1 MLRTLAAGLVAFLW
15 GVAAYPLLI
24 SALYRSR
31 VGQPIREEGPP
42 SHLRKVGTPT
52 AGGVLF
58 ILVALVMVALFDRE
72 VGGALLALALVLGAL
87 LGAIDDYQKYRA
99 GRNLGLRA
107 RHKIVVQAA
116 VGAALGYL
124 LYRAGFAAQYVPGRG
139 LVQLGTWIVPLAAL
153 AIVATSNAVNLT
165 DGSDGLAA
173 GLAVLAFGILAAVS
187 VGNGQVPRA
196 IALAGL
202 TGALLAFLWYNAP
215 PARLFMGDTGS
226 LALGTAL
233 ATAAIVARLL
243 WLLPLLGLVFLVETL
258 TVIIQVVAFK
268 STGRRVF
275 RMSPLHNHFELMGWR
290 EGRIV
295 MLFWAAGALSAI
307 LVLLLAPRGGVLR

>member
-1 MLRTLAAGLVAFLW
+1 MPRTLAAALAAFLC
-15 GVAAYPLLI
+15 GVAGYPLLI
-24 SALYRSR
+24 SALYRFR
-31 VGQPIREEGPP
+31 LGQPIREEGPP
-42 SHLRKVGTPT
+42 THLRKAGTPT

-58 ILVALVMVALFDRE
+58 ILLALIMVALYDRE
-72 VGGALLALALVLGAL
+72 VGGALLALALLLGAL
-87 LGAIDDYQKYRA
+87 LGALDDYQKFRA

-116 VGAALGYL
+116 VGAGLGYL
-124 LYRAGFAAQYVPGRG
+124 LYRAGFGAQHVPGRG
-139 LVQLGTWIVPLAAL
+139 LVQLGIWIVPLAAL

-173 GLAVLAFGILAAVS
+173 GLAGLAFGILAALS
-187 VGNGQVPRA
+187 VANGQIPRA

-202 TGALLAFLWYNAP
+202 TGALLAFLWFNLP

-233 ATAAIVARLL
+233 ATAAIEARLL

-268 STGRRVF
+268 GTGRRVF
-275 RMSPLHNHFELMGWR
+275 HMSPLHNHFELMGWH
-290 EGRIV
+290 EGRILL
-295 MLFWAAGALSAI
+295 LFWAAGVVSAI
-307 LVLLLAPRGGVLR
+307 LVLLLAPHGGVVR